1 MVNAIKY
8 PIYFFLILI
17 AFYMITPLTDAYENE
32 IKPWREGYS
41 TANYDTMQ
49 YNGVNISQDLMMYVH
64 YFTEINVDD
73 DFIPYVDS
81 EILNDSYYDCIEDKK
96 IFDIGCMTNK
106 NQPFLTNDKC
116 AWTFFGYT
124 PIENYKNYYLVNIE
138 EKACGTLISR
148 FNSYYLFDYDG
159 QKLIVDEVITAGKY
173 PARPIKFYKVNDWG
187 FEFVTSGCYHGADSC
202 WGQRADWLE
211 LKFKNETS

>member
-1 MVNAIKY
+1 MPKFIKY

-17 AFYMITPLTDAYENE
+17 AFYMVTPLTDAYENE
-32 IKPWREGYS
+32 IKPWREGY
-41 TANYDTMQ
+41 TIANNENTMQ

-106 NQPFLTNDKC
+106 NQPFLTDDKC

-124 PIENYKNYYLVNIE
+124 AIANYENYYLVNIK
-138 EKACGTLISR
+138 EKACGSMIAR

-159 QKLIVDEVITAGKY
+159 NKLKVDKVITAGRHPQKHIKY
-173 PARPIKFYKVNDWG
+173 YKVNNWG
-187 FEFVTSGCYHGADSC
+187 FEFVTSGCSHGADSC
-202 WGQRADWLE
+202 RGQRADWLE
-211 LKFKNETS
+211 LQFKNE

>member
-8 PIYFFLILI
+8 PIYFLLILI
-17 AFYMITPLTDAYENE
+17 AIYMITPLTDAYENE

-41 TANYDTMQ
+41 TGNHDTMQ
-49 YNGVNISQDLMMYVH
+49 YNGVDISEDLMMYVH
-64 YFTEINVDD
+64 YFTEINVDG

-106 NQPFLTNDKC
+106 NQPFLTDDKC

>member
-1 MVNAIKY
+1 MPKFIKY
-8 PIYFFLILI
+8 PIYLFLILI
-17 AFYMITPLTDAYENE
+17 AFYMITPLTDAYENK
-32 IKPWREGYS
+32 IKPRIEGYS
-41 TANYDTMQ
+41 TANYHTMQ
-49 YNGVNISQDLMMYVH
+49 YNGVDISEDLMMYVH
-64 YFTEINVDD
+64 YFTEINVDG

-124 PIENYKNYYLVNIE
+124 PIANYKNYYLVNIK

-148 FNSYYLFDYDG
+148 FNSYYLLDYDG

-173 PARPIKFYKVNDWG
+173 PARPINFYKVNDWG
-187 FEFVTSGCYHGADSC
+187 FEFITSGCYHGADSC
-202 WGQRADWLE
+202 RGQRADWLE
-211 LKFKNETS
+211 FKF